1 MSLLTS
7 LLTSDIA
14 SDLKRPLDL
23 EWVFWLVNLFL
34 RSKTNL
40 SFLLVTNCELSH
52 DAPPPLS
59 GVYGIKSQSS
69 LNASAVKLGFTFF
82 KNSNLFGRYYN
93 ILFCDKI
100 QKGKSSNKLMIL
112 PIGITSFGCTGTKIC
127 LLTSCLVR
135 VQEVAWPWLIWFVSL
150 QCSYPTALWHTYRVL
165 FFYWSTLN
173 NSKVDPQMR

>member
-7 LLTSDIA
+7 LLTSNIA

-52 DAPPPLS
+52 DAPPPLQGLWDKKS
-59 GVYGIKSQSS
+59 IKLKCQCGQ
-69 LNASAVKLGFTFF
+69 VGFYFF
-82 KNSNLFGRYYN
+82 KHSNLFGRYYN

-100 QKGKSSNKLMIL
+100 QKGKSSNMPMIL
-112 PIGITSFGCTGTKIC
+112 PIGITSFGFTGTKIC
-127 LLTSCLVR
+127 LLNSCLVR

-150 QCSYPTALWHTYRVL
+150 QCNNPTALWH
-165 FFYWSTLN
+165 N
-173 NSKVDPQMR
+173 N